1 MADYSS
7 QVKRFGWQSAGQ
19 LLLLTLA
26 CAAPDDRVVQLREVT
41 DSAGVEIVT
50 NGTPPTAWQLA
61 DTASL
66 VIGSVDGSPEELFT
80 RIISVLRMPDG
91 RIVAANFNHPPQIRF
106 FSAAGDH
113 LVSAGRAG
121 EGPGEFSSIGWVERI
136 SGDSLLAYDPWTS
149 RFTVFSSDGVGGGI
163 TVLPDIGGLTSGRIA
178 LRDMFGD
185 GSLLGVPNLQ
195 ISPGTRG
202 SGRTPTPIM
211 RASRDL
217 SRIDTLVVVP
227 GLEYS
232 TPGDQGAEPVT
243 FGATAVVHAA
253 KDRLIVGD
261 GADFEFR
268 AYDLTG
274 AHIRSVRWQ
283 QSRRRATDA
292 DVEALVDRQTADAP
306 DPDARRRAEAMY
318 RRRDVADEM
327 PRYSQILTDMSD
339 HVWVREF
346 ALDGEDGVWR
356 VFSPAGFLVA
366 RVVTPARLRVH
377 EIGSDYV
384 LGVWRDDLGVESV
397 RMYALER

>member
-19 LLLLTLA
+19 MLLLVVA
-26 CAAPDDRVVQLREVT
+26 CAAPDDSAVDLQEVT

-50 NGTPPTAWQLA
+50 NGAPPTEWQLA
-61 DTASL
+61 DSPSL
-66 VIGSVDGSPEELFT
+66 VIGKVDGSPEELFT

-91 RIVAANFNHPPQIRF
+91 RIVATNFNHPPEIRF
-106 FSAAGDH
+106 FSAAGEH
-113 LVSAGRAG
+113 LGSAGRAG
-121 EGPGEFSSIGWVERI
+121 EGPGEFSSIAWVKRI

-149 RFTVFSSDGVGGGI
+149 RFTVFSSDGAVGGV
-163 TVLPDIGGLTSGRIA
+163 TVLPDVGGLTSGRIV
-178 LRDMFGD
+178 LRGMFGD

-243 FGATAVVHAA
+243 FGAAAVVHGA
-253 KDRLIVGD
+253 KDRLIIGD

-268 AYDLTG
+268 EYDLTG
-274 AHIRSVRWQ
+274 APVRSVRWQ
-283 QSRRRATDA
+283 QSRRRVTDA
-292 DVEALVDRQTADAP
+292 DVDALLDRQTAEAS
-306 DPDARRRAEAMY
+306 DPDARRSAEVMY

-327 PRYSQILTDMSD
+327 PPYGQILTDVGD

-346 ALDGEDGVWR
+346 GLEGEDGVWR
-356 VFSPAGFLVA
+356 VFSPAGLLVA
-366 RVVTPARLRVH
+366 RVVTPAQLRLH

-397 RMYALER
+397 RMYPLAR